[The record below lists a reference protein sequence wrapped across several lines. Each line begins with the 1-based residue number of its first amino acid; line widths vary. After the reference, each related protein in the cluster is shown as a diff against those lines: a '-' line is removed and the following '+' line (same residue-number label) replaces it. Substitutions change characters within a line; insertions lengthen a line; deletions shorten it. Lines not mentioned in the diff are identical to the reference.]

1 MGLEN
6 FVTSLNK
13 KQEEQDAVNT
23 IEKKQLTEKE
33 INTPELTLTL
43 DNLYSD
49 MSQGNYAD
57 IENSFQKIKGELS
70 QLDSGNLKAKI
81 DLIEEGIRDKEYSKF
96 NLAMKA
102 VREIKEMLK
111 N

>member
-57 IENSFQKIKGELS
+57 IENSFQKIKAELA
-70 QLDSGNLKAKI
+70 QLENSNLKAKV
-81 DLIEEGIRDKEYSKF
+81 DLIEEGIRDKEYGKF

-111 N
+111 K